1 MQYKFLNFYLDK
13 KDLLTQNNEMIDPI
27 LIENNAQQLED
38 IYEFYKNERPI
49 LFVNGFLGTGKV
61 QLKI

>member
-38 IYEFYKNERPI
+38 IYKN
-49 LFVNGFLGTGKV
+49 
-61 QLKI
+61 